1 MKITSLMPNRLTCT
15 NKNNLLKQNNQIKEH
30 SIIKK
35 SCFINLM
42 DKLIM
47 MAGHLMDCSVNWL
60 GSQQWKIRKSMAVL
74 VCNQGFLR
82 RINKLMS
89 IPKEN
94 HFMKNKHKCK
104 KSLLRKKNM
113 FLAAMDQLMS
123 KTKKQTNQ

>member
-1 MKITSLMPNRLTCT
+1 
-15 NKNNLLKQNNQIKEH
+15 
-30 SIIKK
+30 
-35 SCFINLM
+35 M

-47 MAGHLMDCSVNWL
+47 MADQLMDCLVNWL
-60 GSQQWKIRKSMAVL
+60 GDQRWKIRKSMAAL

-94 HFMKNKHKCK
+94 HFMKNKLKCK

-113 FLAAMDQLMS
+113 FLAATDQLKS